1 MDTQFDTIKVAVQ
14 DSVLHVTLNRPEAR
28 NAMSLQ
34 MVLELQTLLNQV
46 ASKHDIRVIVMRGAN
61 GHFCAGGDIK
71 DMANARAQLSQGGNP
86 YFDLNRQFG
95 HLITQANQCPQLL
108 ITLLEG
114 AVLGGGFG
122 LACVSDVAITRN
134 DAQFG
139 LPETSLGVI
148 PAQIAPFVVQRI
160 GLTQAR
166 RLALLGL
173 RIDGNEAVKLGIAHT
188 VANNNDELE
197 TQLAN
202 LLNQAKK
209 CAPQANRLTKA
220 LLHRVGNEPL
230 STLLDDAARQF
241 AGAVIGDEAQE
252 GTLAFVQKRQPRW
265 AQQEELP

>member
-1 MDTQFDTIKVAVQ
+1 MNTEYDTLKIDMR
-14 DSVLHVTLNRPEAR
+14 DSVLHVTLNRPESR

-34 MVLELQTLLNQV
+34 MVLELQTVFTQAAND
-46 ASKHDIRVIVMRGAN
+46 HDIRVIVMRGAQ

-71 DMANARAQLSQGGNP
+71 DMANARAQAAQGGTP

-95 HLITQANQCPQLL
+95 HVITQANQCPQLL
-108 ITLLEG
+108 VTILEG

-122 LACVSDVAITRN
+122 LACVSDVAITRE

-173 RIDGNEAVKLGIAHT
+173 RINGEEAVNLGIAHS
-188 VANNNDELE
+188 VAHSNDDIER
-197 TQLAN
+197 QLNA
-202 LLNQAKK
+202 LLTQAKK
-209 CAPQANRLTKA
+209 CAPHANRLTKA
-220 LLHRVGNEPL
+220 LLHRVGHEPL
-230 STLLDDAARQF
+230 NTLLDDAARQF
-241 AGAVIGDEAQE
+241 AGAVVGDEAQE

-265 AQQEELP
+265 AQ